1 MTKKDYNYLALR
13 GAGIKD
19 EEYVE
24 KYNLDPEIANTPK
37 INDAM
42 LDIVYKENID
52 AGITEEKAKENRTKA
67 ERDIKIML
75 AKKGMLK

>member
-42 LDIVYKENID
+42 LDIVYQENID
-52 AGITEEKAKENRTKA
+52 AGIPEKQAKENRSKA